1 MFTGRKNLGLL
12 ERITRT
18 AFMNP
23 CYFEGKLLGLWNF
36 YFDYIS
42 DGHRISYKFYH
53 ICSYNINFLKYVT
66 DVLRMSMFR
75 GGDSLYNKHSTP

>member
-36 YFDYIS
+36 YIDNIS
-42 DGHRISYKFYH
+42 DEYP
-53 ICSYNINFLKYVT
+53 INFMIYVAT
-66 DVLRMSMFR
+66 IITFLNM
-75 GGDSLYNKHSTP
+75 